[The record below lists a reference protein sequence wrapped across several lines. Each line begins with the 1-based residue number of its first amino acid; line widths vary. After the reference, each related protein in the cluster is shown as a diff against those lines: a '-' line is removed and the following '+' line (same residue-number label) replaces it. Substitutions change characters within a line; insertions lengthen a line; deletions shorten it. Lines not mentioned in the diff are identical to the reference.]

1 MSDNFPLYPDLS
13 EEGQREAQEILNKF
27 ITKIKKIMHDVVEES
42 VDEFYSDIIPH
53 IESDSWINFR
63 NDLMDGFK
71 NYNNRKFQ
79 GEYDFKQIRQEFYKE
94 FKDDIIKD
102 LNQDNLEEIEKLKE
116 QIEFMRNIERH
127 RY

>member
-79 GEYDFKQIRQEFYKE
+79 GEYDFKQIRQEIYKE